1 MFLWGQINV
10 EVVLS
15 HLFRLQYY
23 RSHYQGGM
31 ATDKVIV
38 NTEWSPKFV
47 KLFENMSHRYF
58 STEHPFVDVL
68 RCPLSYL
75 KTLTISIKMHTVSV
89 LFDPVMLKKWTVVF
103 VCSFREGS
111 RSQIGWIFGKIPNG
125 LWPFPLI
132 FGKLCCNFFYNGYGR
147 IYAMRHRPDS
157 IS

>member
-1 MFLWGQINV
+1 MMALIKLSFISAVCTAIKMFLWGQINV

-68 RCPLSYL
+68 RCLLSYL

-103 VCSFREGS
+103 VCSFSNKTKSTVTR
-111 RSQIGWIFGKIPNG
+111 IHTF
-125 LWPFPLI
+125 
-132 FGKLCCNFFYNGYGR
+132 CCNLILMIR
-147 IYAMRHRPDS
+147 SDIH
-157 IS
+157 